1 MVWKTKLTQYNTYPY
16 GNTIQLFNWSF
27 NKRCVK
33 SVQIWSFFLAHIL
46 LYSYVPVINLNS
58 ILTLIN
64 HKKYTFQTKWM
75 FRGLELQRD
84 PYKKVPSW
92 ICNLLRSESIH
103 KPKHHVD
110 MEISILVKHI
120 SVEISSYNKK
130 KISFLININF
140 IRYFQSHYIFLNK
153 SILFCAE
160 LCRGIIQIS

>member
-16 GNTIQLFNWSF
+16 GNTIQLFYWSF

-33 SVQIWSFFLAHIL
+33 SVQIWSFFLVHIL
-46 LYSYVPVINLNS
+46 LYSYIPVINLNS
-58 ILTLIN
+58 ILTLTN

-130 KISFLININF
+130 KNFLSDKYQFYTIF
-140 IRYFQSHYIFLNK
+140 PKSLYFLKQVNTLLRWIV
-153 SILFCAE
+153 
-160 LCRGIIQIS
+160 